1 MTEEIGT
8 VHILDQVQKHLL
20 PLFPGAQTVVYRA
33 EEHDSFRTGMP
44 IGAVEVVL
52 RQEGFMIYTC
62 PGVRVTVG
70 GLREVQRFALDQ
82 LRDLSDP
89 DVGMYAYEPV
99 EHGQYDTL
107 GEALIVVA
115 RRFAEEVIGNSL
127 AEHGKEESLQDFKNG

>member
-20 PLFPGAQTVVYRA
+20 PLFPGAQTAVYRA

-44 IGAVEVVL
+44 VGAVEVVL
-52 RQEGFMIYTC
+52 GQEGFMIYTC

-107 GEALIVVA
+107 GCALTEIA
-115 RRFAEEVIGNSL
+115 RRFAAEVVGNSL
-127 AEHGKEESLQDFKNG
+127 HEEEEVKMLQDSKNG